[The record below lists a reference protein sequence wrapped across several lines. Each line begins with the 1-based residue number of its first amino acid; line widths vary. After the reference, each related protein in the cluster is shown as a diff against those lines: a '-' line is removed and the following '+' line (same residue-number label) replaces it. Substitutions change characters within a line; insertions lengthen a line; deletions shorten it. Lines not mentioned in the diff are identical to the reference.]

1 MVTPVGQSTRQA
13 TNALDAFKEW
23 SNYLLVTTVASAG
36 WVSTR
41 TDELKIPW
49 LQPVSLGLLTAS
61 IILAIFTLALV
72 PLLAEQLEDESIYK
86 TPISFDLLG
95 LPCKMYL
102 TQVCR
107 PQHTTFIFGVLA
119 YAVGAADVQW
129 GSRAVAVL
137 VLSVAVI
144 CVHGAMSKPGVVAG
158 LKSLDTKPSVAAPGA
173 ADEQAHVRWRPPPAR

>member
-1 MVTPVGQSTRQA
+1 MVMTLGQSRTQA
-13 TNALDAFKEW
+13 TALDAFKEW

-41 TDELKIPW
+41 TEELKIAW

-72 PLLAEQLEDESIYK
+72 PLLAEQLGDESIYK
-86 TPISFDLLG
+86 TPIRFHLFG
-95 LPCKMYL
+95 LSSTMYL

-107 PQHTTFIFGVLA
+107 PQHTTFILGVIA

-129 GSRAVAVL
+129 DRQSVGRAR
-137 VLSVAVI
+137 
-144 CVHGAMSKPGVVAG
+144 
-158 LKSLDTKPSVAAPGA
+158 
-173 ADEQAHVRWRPPPAR
+173 HVRRGDRSARGAVQARRRR